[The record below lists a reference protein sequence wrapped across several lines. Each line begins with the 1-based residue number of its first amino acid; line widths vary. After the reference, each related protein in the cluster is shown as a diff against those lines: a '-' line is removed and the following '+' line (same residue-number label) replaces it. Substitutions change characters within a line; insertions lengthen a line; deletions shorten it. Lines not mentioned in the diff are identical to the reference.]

1 MLGLLWELLTTYC
14 HLQVRE
20 ASKGQSPLEDEFPD
34 EQLGS
39 SCRSVLSRLPQ
50 TQNLAPDQKVT
61 ETSARWTPKRS
72 PKQSLSKSS
81 PNVAPSLT
89 VIAAF
94 SVLILWLW

>member
-1 MLGLLWELLTTYC
+1 MLGLPWELLTTDC

-20 ASKGQSPLEDEFPD
+20 TSKGQSPLEDEFPD

-39 SCRSVLSRLPQ
+39 SCRSVLSRL
-50 TQNLAPDQKVT
+50 APDQKLT
-61 ETSARWTPKRS
+61 ETSEHWTPKWS
-72 PKQSLSKSS
+72 TKQSLSNPS
-81 PNVAPSLT
+81 PNMAPSLT